1 MLKRALS
8 ETVYFTGMPDG
19 FAISLRWL
27 HIASMTTLLGGMIF
41 WRLVLTRASED
52 MGMAARGPLFERI
65 AAAFRPLV
73 FASIA
78 GLVVSGVINFL
89 LAPGHT
95 KLYHM
100 LFGIKMLLVLHVF
113 GVAIVMVQP
122 NNPRRTRLATG
133 TMISGLVILFIS
145 AWLRRNF

>member
-1 MLKRALS
+1 
-8 ETVYFTGMPDG
+8 MPEG
-19 FAISLRWL
+19 IAITLRWL

-41 WRLVLTRASED
+41 WRLVLARASED

-73 FASIA
+73 FVSIG
-78 GLVVSGVINFL
+78 GLLLSGIINLL
-89 LAPGHT
+89 LAPGHS

-113 GVAIVMVQP
+113 AVAIVMVQP

-133 TMISGLVILFIS
+133 TMISGLVIILIS

>member
-1 MLKRALS
+1 
-8 ETVYFTGMPDG
+8 MPDG
-19 FAISLRWL
+19 LAIFLRWL

-41 WRLVLTRASED
+41 WRLVLARATDD
-52 MGMAARGPLFERI
+52 MGMAARGPLFERL

-73 FASIA
+73 LASIV

-89 LAPGHT
+89 SAPGHS

-100 LFGIKMLLVLHVF
+100 LFGIKMLLALHVF
-113 GVAIVMVQP
+113 AVSIIMVQA

-133 TMISGLVILFIS
+133 TMISGLIIVVIS

>member
-1 MLKRALS
+1 
-8 ETVYFTGMPDG
+8 MPEG
-19 FAISLRWL
+19 IAISLRWL

-41 WRLVLTRASED
+41 WRLVLARASEE

-73 FASIA
+73 YASIA
-78 GLVVSGVINFL
+78 GLIISGLINFL
-89 LAPGHT
+89 LAPGHS
-95 KLYHM
+95 KFYHM

-113 GVAIVMVQP
+113 AVAVVMVQP

-133 TMISGLVILFIS
+133 VMISGLAILVIS

>member
-1 MLKRALS
+1 
-8 ETVYFTGMPDG
+8 MPEG

-41 WRLVLTRASED
+41 WRLVLARASDE
-52 MGMAARGPLFERI
+52 MGGGARGPLFERI

-78 GLVVSGVINFL
+78 GLIVSGVINFL
-89 LAPGHT
+89 MSPGHT
-95 KLYHM
+95 KLYHA
-100 LFGIKMLLVLHVF
+100 LFGIKMLLALHVF

-133 TMISGLVILFIS
+133 AMISGLVILFIS

>member
-1 MLKRALS
+1 
-8 ETVYFTGMPDG
+8 MPEG

-27 HIASMTTLLGGMIF
+27 HIASMTTLVGGMIF
-41 WRLVLTRASED
+41 WRLVLARASED
-52 MGMAARGPLFERI
+52 MGMAARGPLFERM

-78 GLVVSGVINFL
+78 GLMVSGIINFL
-89 LAPGHT
+89 MAPGHS

>member
-1 MLKRALS
+1 
-8 ETVYFTGMPDG
+8 MPEG
-19 FAISLRWL
+19 LAIFLRWL

-41 WRLVLTRASED
+41 WRLVLARSSDD
-52 MGMAARGPLFERI
+52 MGVAARGPLFERI

-78 GLVVSGVINFL
+78 GLIVSGVINFL
-89 LAPGHT
+89 MAPGHS

-100 LFGIKMLLVLHVF
+100 LFGIKMLLALHVF
-113 GVAIVMVQP
+113 AVAIIMVQP

-133 TMISGLVILFIS
+133 TIVSGVVILFIS
-145 AWLRRNF
+145 AWLPR

>member
-1 MLKRALS
+1 
-8 ETVYFTGMPDG
+8 MPEG

-41 WRLVLTRASED
+41 WRLVLARASED

-73 FASIA
+73 IASIA
-78 GLVVSGVINFL
+78 GLIVSGIINFL
-89 LAPGHT
+89 MAPGHS
-95 KLYHM
+95 KLYHA
-100 LFGIKMLLVLHVF
+100 LFGIKMLLALHVF
-113 GVAIVMVQP
+113 AVAIVMVQP

-133 TMISGLVILFIS
+133 TMISGLIILVIS

>member
-1 MLKRALS
+1 
-8 ETVYFTGMPDG
+8 MPEG

-41 WRLVLTRASED
+41 WRLVLARASED

-73 FASIA
+73 FVSIG
-78 GLVVSGVINFL
+78 GLIFSGLINL
-89 LAPGHT
+89 LMNPGHS
-95 KLYHM
+95 KLYHA
-100 LFGIKMLLVLHVF
+100 LFGIKMLLALHVF
-113 GVAIVMVQP
+113 AVAVVMVRP

-133 TMISGLVILFIS
+133 TMISGLAILFIS

>member
-1 MLKRALS
+1 
-8 ETVYFTGMPDG
+8 MPEA

-41 WRLVLTRASED
+41 WRMVLARASED

-65 AAAFRPLV
+65 SAAFRPLV

-78 GLVVSGVINFL
+78 GLIVSGIINFL
-89 LAPGHT
+89 IAGWGHSPR
-95 KLYHM
+95 YHM
-100 LFGIKMLLVLHVF
+100 LFGIKILLALHVF
-113 GVAIVMVQP
+113 AVAIVMVQP

-133 TMISGLVILFIS
+133 AMISGLVILVIS
-145 AWLRRNF
+145 AWLRHNF